1 MILRDWREADARL
14 MQSCYA
20 REQRSWQDD
29 LDWDTTWTWTTVEQ
43 ARVTWGLPGVLAC
56 DDDGTLLGWAFSMP
70 EGGALHIGGLVA
82 SSSPVT
88 SALVDAI
95 MKDTAAA
102 SGVACFV
109 RDRAPGLAEALVAR
123 GLAVERF
130 LYLSRPLS
138 EDDARSLDGFNA
150 PANRWRDTDFIAAAT
165 LLQAAYTPEASRHFA
180 PSGTFA
186 EWAKYLSGVVQQAG
200 CGLLDRHVT
209 RVSRDAD
216 RLQALALV
224 TSIAPRTMHLAQ
236 LAVHPAIR
244 GCGVATRLLREAI
257 ACAAASG
264 ATTMTLLVGE
274 ANDAA
279 RRVYASLGFVER
291 STFIAART
299 QAASAAKTASSQPE
313 LLTQAAS

>member
-20 REQRSWQDD
+20 REQRSWQHD
-29 LDWDTTWTWTTVEQ
+29 LGWDTTWTWTTVEQ
-43 ARVTWGLPGVLAC
+43 ARVTWGLPGVLAY

-82 SSSPVT
+82 SSAAVT
-88 SALVDAI
+88 SALVAAI
-95 MKDTAAA
+95 MKDTAA
-102 SGVACFV
+102 SSVACFV

-130 LYLSRPLS
+130 LYLSRPVS
-138 EDDARSLDGFNA
+138 EDDGRSLDAFNA
-150 PANRWRDTDFIAAAT
+150 PANRWRDADFLAAVT
-165 LLQAAYTPEASRHFA
+165 LLQAAYTPEAARHFA
-180 PSGTFA
+180 PRGTFA

-216 RLQALALV
+216 GLQALALV

-244 GCGVATRLLREAI
+244 GCGVATRLLRDAI

-274 ANDAA
+274 ANHAA
-279 RRVYASLGFVER
+279 RSVYASLGFVER
-291 STFIAART
+291 SIFIAGRT
-299 QAASAAKTASSQPE
+299 QSGARTASSQPE
-313 LLTQAAS
+313 LLSSAVS